1 MKNSGHEQNK
11 ADVYDSREN
20 WPPYTYRDYPEAAI
34 CETVNL
40 NT

>member
-1 MKNSGHEQNK
+1 MENSGLEQNK

-20 WPPYTYRDYPEAAI
+20 WPPTLTDYPEAAI
-34 CETVNL
+34 CETLNL